1 MMHITFFR
9 LFALAFCL
17 TIVTC
22 GYAQEREFPM
32 QFNAEANRQFKE
44 EQRFAPR
51 QQRQG
56 ASLPIPFFDDFSRYT
71 LPTSNPAIPVEWQ
84 QWSDNAAYI
93 NTTFPLNPMTIGV
106 ATLDGLEADGTPY
119 SDTLYFPTITDSFLD
134 WGLTDSLTSLPI
146 DLSGLTPEDSIYLVF
161 HLQEGGL
168 GNAPDA
174 DGILGAE
181 GDSLVLEFYSPL
193 QEGQWARVWS
203 KEGGADPSVFD
214 TVFVNVGDFIYL
226 QDGFRFRFRNYCTQ
240 HGALDHWHLD
250 YVLLNDNISPS
261 NFFYDEVAFQY
272 SNNSLLNF
280 GLTAMP
286 WTHFQS
292 NPELY
297 MRNEITFSQRNLGIT
312 SNITSKCTIGYNNA
326 TLFQSNPDA
335 NTQSNGFSSFERTL
349 SLNNFLYDTPAAVDS
364 ASFDVTVSF
373 NPTDIH
379 PQNDTMRFRQT
390 FTNYYAYDDGS
401 AERAYGIQDAGG
413 KVALRFNTPVDDTL
427 LGAYIYF
434 EPIQYLATDQS
445 FILQAWNDVSGEPGD
460 LLTSEFD
467 NFNFSLPHYYESG
480 PNLFVYYGFT
490 DPVFVPSG
498 NFYIGSLQQSDVSL
512 NFGLDKNTN
521 ANSTQLLYQLQGSD
535 AWLPSNINGSVM
547 IRPVFRST
555 LSGWVGV
562 ETNPL
567 TQSATV
573 YPNPVQDEL
582 QLRLPDNSANVEYR
596 VIDITGKCVLSGSA
610 FNQSVIRIATESLS
624 KGSYILQY
632 SNSQREQFSTR
643 FVKN

>member
-1 MMHITFFR
+1 MMRNFIYR
-9 LFALAFCL
+9 LVTLAGCFACIAPL
-17 TIVTC
+17 V
-22 GYAQEREFPM
+22 AQERELPL
-32 QFNAEANRQFKE
+32 QFNPEANRRYQE

-71 LPTSNPAIPVEWQ
+71 LPTADPSIPVEWQ

-119 SDTLYFPTITDSFLD
+119 SDTLYFPTITDAFLD

-146 DLSGLTPEDSIYLVF
+146 DLSGTTPDDSVYLVF
-161 HLQEGGL
+161 HVQGGGL

-181 GDSLVLEFYSPL
+181 GDSLILEFYSPL
-193 QEGQWARVWS
+193 QEGQWARVWA
-203 KEGGADPSVFD
+203 KEGGVDATVFD
-214 TVFVNVGDFIYL
+214 TVFVSVSDFIYL

-250 YVLLNDNISPS
+250 YVLLNNDISPS

-286 WTHFQS
+286 WTHFQQ
-292 NPELY
+292 NPDLF
-297 MRNEITFSQRNLGIT
+297 MRDEITYSQRNLGIT
-312 SNITSKCTIGYNNA
+312 SNITSKCTIAFDNS
-326 TLFQSNPDA
+326 TLFESDLDA
-335 NTQSNGFSSFERTL
+335 NTQSNGYSSFERTL
-349 SLNNFLYDTPAAVDS
+349 SLNGFVYDTPTVVDT
-364 ASFDVTVSF
+364 ASFEVTVAY

-379 PQNDTMRFRQT
+379 PENDTMRFEQK
-390 FTNYYAYDDGS
+390 FTNFYAYDDGT
-401 AERAYGIQDAGG
+401 AERAYGIQDEGG
-413 KVALRFNTPVDDTL
+413 KVAMRFNAAVDDTL
-427 LGAYIYF
+427 IGAYIYF

-445 FILQAWNDVSGEPGD
+445 FILQAWGDVSGEPGN

-480 PNLFVYYGFT
+480 PNLFVYYDFT
-490 DPVFVPSG
+490 EPIAVPAG
-498 NFYIGSLQQSDVSL
+498 NFYIGTLQQNNVSL
-512 NFGLDKNTN
+512 NLGLDKNTN
-521 ANSTQLLYQLQGSD
+521 ANSTQLLYQLQGSTD
-535 AWLPSNINGSVM
+535 WIPSSITGSVM

-555 LSGWVGV
+555 LQDWVGV
-562 ETNPL
+562 KPA
-567 TQSATV
+567 ATSTTGMV
-573 YPNPVQDEL
+573 YPNPVHDEL
-582 QLRLPDNSANVEYR
+582 QLQLPTSSELYTYR
-596 VIDITGKCVLSGSA
+596 ITDMTGKCVTNGSIA
-610 FNQSVIRIATESLS
+610 NQSTLRIPVETLS
-624 KGSYILQY
+624 QGCYIIHYFNSTHEQY
-632 SNSQREQFSTR
+632 SAR
-643 FVKN
+643 FVKH